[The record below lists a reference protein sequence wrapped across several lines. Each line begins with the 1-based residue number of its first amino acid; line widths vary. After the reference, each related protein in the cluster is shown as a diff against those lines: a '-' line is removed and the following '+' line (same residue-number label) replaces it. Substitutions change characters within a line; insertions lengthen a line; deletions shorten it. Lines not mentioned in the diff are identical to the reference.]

1 MSWHK
6 SAVIAIAA
14 ITIARPAIVSNTTSS
29 DFLLSIGGLLNSTI
43 ASIDAIRA
51 RGNPEVVLIGFL
63 FPRYENHAGRRDGV
77 VRVQAVVAVKLLD
90 DQAVSPEH
98 TLEVVQRELGDALH
112 VGERRT
118 GEALDHDSLEEV
130 AGIGPARESI
140 DHAVDLPGLVG
151 RQPRLGV
158 TDVQIIEHEASAGTQ
173 GRGHVPHDRA
183 MFARL
188 F

>member
-14 ITIARPAIVSNTTSS
+14 ITIARPAIVSNATSS

-90 DQAVSPEH
+90 DQAVSREH
-98 TLEVVQRELGDALH
+98 ALEVVQRELGDALH

-130 AGIGPARESI
+130 AGIGSTRGVIYKP
-140 DHAVDLPGLVG
+140 LGL
-151 RQPRLGV
+151 PRLVRGRP
-158 TDVQIIEHEASAGTQ
+158 TLGTRDGHIIKHAG
-173 GRGHVPHDRA
+173 GDRP
-183 MFARL
+183 
-188 F
+188 